1 MEELKKSIKKN
12 TVYVLLSNPSLYLK
26 VLIKRTVIIG
36 ISTLMINLI
45 LGLFSVEVSL
55 PSTMHS
61 LIGIVIGLLLV
72 FRTNTAYDR
81 WWDGRKL
88 ISNVSQEID
97 FMSARLLVMENSSTT
112 REIMGIRTELT
123 YFLNNLRNYLKNK
136 EEENHNSLDFHVE
149 QKHSIQNIMY
159 FLKKIGDTP
168 DTISLYTSLGKLLE
182 YSNSLERIKNT
193 PIPLSYVLHIK
204 ISIFIY
210 MITLPFGLFHDL
222 GIWATPMVM
231 LVYYIIAGV
240 EIISNEIE
248 NPFADDPNDLPTDT
262 LFDVIIGTLWDVT
275 QKRNNGKV

>member
-36 ISTLMINLI
+36 ISTLLINLI

-97 FMSARLLVMENSSTT
+97 FMSARLLVMETSSTT

>member
-1 MEELKKSIKKN
+1 MEELKKTIKKN

-26 VLIKRTVIIG
+26 VLIKRTLIIG
-36 ISTLMINLI
+36 ASTLFINLV
-45 LGLFSVEVSL
+45 LGYFNIEASL

-88 ISNVSQEID
+88 ISNISQEID
-97 FMSARLLVMENSSTT
+97 FVSARLIVMENAQTK
-112 REIMGIRTELT
+112 RQIIDVRTELN
-123 YFLNNLRNYLKNK
+123 YFLDNLRNYLKNK
-136 EEENHNSLDFHVE
+136 EEENHNSLDFHIN
-149 QKHSIQNIMY
+149 QKHHIQNIMRS
-159 FLKKIGDTP
+159 LKKIGETP
-168 DTISLYTSLGKLLE
+168 DTLSLHTSLGKLLE

-262 LFDVIIGTLWDVT
+262 LFDVILGTLWDVT
-275 QKRNNGKV
+275 ENK

>member
-1 MEELKKSIKKN
+1 MQELKKSLKKN
-12 TVYVLLSNPSLYLK
+12 TLYVLLSNPSAYLK
-26 VLIKRTVIIG
+26 VLIIRTLLIG
-36 ISTLMINLI
+36 ISTLVINLV
-45 LGLFSVEVSL
+45 LGYFKIEASL

-97 FMSARLLVMENSSTT
+97 FMSARLLVMENHQTT
-112 REIMGIRTELT
+112 EIIMGVRTELNR
-123 YFLNNLRNYLKNK
+123 FLDNLRNYLKDK
-136 EEENHNSLDFHVE
+136 DEENHNSLDFHIH
-149 QKHSIQNIMY
+149 QKHSIQNIMIL
-159 FLKKIGDTP
+159 LKKIGDTP
-168 DTISLYTSLGKLLE
+168 DTLALHASLGKLLE

-222 GIWATPMVM
+222 GLWATPMVM

-262 LFDVIIGTLWDVT
+262 LFDVIVGTLWDVT
-275 QKRNNGKV
+275 YKKQDGKA